1 MGKNTIDLT
10 QNVDDIIKNMASI
23 IENILLQAHPVGSY
37 YFSDDPTDP
46 SELFGGTWEAL
57 TPGYTLV
64 AQGKATEQHGS
75 TTWTKEFKAGQK
87 YGEFEHQLT
96 VGELASHEHYNS
108 IWNKNN
114 ETGVSGSN
122 GGYLLSGVI
131 QWSNTT
137 FTTAGGRYGDTCG
150 ITKPTGNDNYHTNI
164 SPCKAVYVWKRIS

>member
-87 YGEFEHQLT
+87 YGEFEHQL
-96 VGELASHEHYNS
+96 SR
-108 IWNKNN
+108 W
-114 ETGVSGSN
+114 GVS
-122 GGYLLSGVI
+122 LARTL
-131 QWSNTT
+131 Q
-137 FTTAGGRYGDTCG
+137 FHLEQ
-150 ITKPTGNDNYHTNI
+150 K
-164 SPCKAVYVWKRIS
+164 

>member
-96 VGELASHEHYNS
+96 VGGLASHYPR
-108 IWNKNN
+108 
-114 ETGVSGSN
+114 VSCD
-122 GGYLLSGVI
+122 SGMPSGEPSRELFKTVDCRD
-131 QWSNTT
+131 Q
-137 FTTAGGRYGDTCG
+137 YGPRSLPNAWG
-150 ITKPTGNDNYHTNI
+150 KIGNDEYHNNI
-164 SPCKAVYVWKRIS
+164 SPSKAAYAWQRTM